1 MTTRSTVARALLAC
15 VGLCVALAQAQTEAQ
30 TPNQGPSPQPDPA
43 PGELCRAPE
52 YRQLDYSIGRFRVV
66 AETGERA
73 GELRVE
79 PILAGCVLRGH
90 WRGAIAGSGEATTWY
105 DRHSGQWHRV
115 LVNDDG
121 QSLRLSGRVEG
132 TQLVLTGRNAFF
144 DGRIGL
150 HRMTWQPQPD
160 GSIRQHWALSMDE
173 GRSWETLLA
182 SRAIPE
188 P

>member
-1 MTTRSTVARALLAC
+1 MTMRSMRACLLLA
-15 VGLCVALAQAQTEAQ
+15 GLCAGAVQAQ
-30 TPNQGPSPQPDPA
+30 SPRPDPA

-79 PILAGCVLRGH
+79 PVLSGCVLRGH

-115 LVNDDG
+115 FVNDDG
-121 QSLRLSGRVEG
+121 QSLRLSGRVDG

-160 GSIRQHWALSMDE
+160 GSFRQRWELSLDD
-173 GRSWETLLA
+173 GRHWETLLA
-182 SRAIPE
+182 ARAIPE
-188 P
+188 R